1 MNKQGRVTMFEVLK
15 EFKSMGAKW
24 YQLVGEFFKLLK
36 PSYKDSWLCDIE
48 DMRNPEEEWQDD

>member
-1 MNKQGRVTMFEVLK
+1 MFEVLK

-36 PSYKDSWLCDIE
+36 PSYKDSWLSDIE
-48 DMRNPEEEWQDD
+48 DMRNPEEEWQDEK